1 MKQKRRGGR
10 GQRVTPRVDVR
21 RARDFKKLNRQNTSR
36 WRSSQLSSAEALG
49 HWAKGLRG
57 RRTERNRAA
66 TTPRT
71 IHSTVAIVREGG
83 IFDTVPRSRP
93 SGGRPPRRGSRVPSA
108 NPPRAARAE
117 EKIHRA
123 HARRFRA
130 GDARSTATL
139 GSRSRSVRR
148 HDPRASPR
156 RSRPS
161 RSRDAR
167 ELPECVARHAD
178 CRALFRADTIAG
190 VFASRRTFCW
200 TRTASTG
207 AAAFATMAVRRAVLP
222 ERAATRAG
230 SAILQV

>member
-21 RARDFKKLNRQNTSR
+21 RVFKKLNRQNTSR

-71 IHSTVAIVREGG
+71 IH
-83 IFDTVPRSRP
+83 RP
-93 SGGRPPRRGSRVPSA
+93 SRSYGKVVYSIPSHDRDRPAVDRPGAGRASRRQTPREPLV
-108 NPPRAARAE
+108 AE

-167 ELPECVARHAD
+167 ELPERVARHAD

>member
-1 MKQKRRGGR
+1 M
-10 GQRVTPRVDVR
+10 TPRVDVR
-21 RARDFKKLNRQNTSR
+21 RARVFKKLNRQNTSR

-71 IHSTVAIVREGG
+71 IHSAVAIVREGG

-108 NPPRAARAE
+108 NPPRAARRGG
-117 EKIHRA
+117 KNTPRA
-123 HARRFRA
+123 CAPFPRGRRAVDRDPRLA
-130 GDARSTATL
+130 IAISA
-139 GSRSRSVRR
+139 SS
-148 HDPRASPR
+148 HPRASPR

-167 ELPECVARHAD
+167 ELPSAS
-178 CRALFRADTIAG
+178 LGTPIAG
-190 VFASRRTFCW
+190 RCFGRIR
-200 TRTASTG
+200 
-207 AAAFATMAVRRAVLP
+207 
-222 ERAATRAG
+222 
-230 SAILQV
+230 